1 MLNKYCLLVTWDTC
15 FNFRFGG
22 TQIRFIEGA
31 YFRQCHMSM
40 PMGISLVG
48 LYKRKYSV
56 FSVFACIMGL
66 KLRISNIDVFETKN
80 FAMRINSQKISDL
93 LFKFLQN
100 RNSPIRSCFK
110 SNVCNLSS
118 YEARG
123 SEFGVF
129 WNGKFVIQN
138 SLVRWS
144 SHSNSNKFSL
154 FIANTVRH
162 FEF

>member
-1 MLNKYCLLVTWDTC
+1 MLNKYCLLVTRDTC
-15 FNFRFGG
+15 FNFSFGG

-31 YFRQCHMSM
+31 YSRQCHMSM

-48 LYKRKYSV
+48 RYKRKYSI
-56 FSVFACIMGL
+56 FACTMGL
-66 KLRISNIDVFETKN
+66 KLRISNIDIADTKN

-100 RNSPIRSCFK
+100 RNFPIRSCFK
-110 SNVCNLSS
+110 SNIWDLSS
-118 YEARG
+118 YEARA

-138 SLVRWS
+138 SLVRWT

-154 FIANTVRH
+154 FIANSVKH